1 MDKNVG
7 ASRQSRVLLGQGA
20 LLLQLQH
27 DRESRKHQLPVQKF
41 PGVASWPCH
50 IDHLVHTN
58 TPFPRSLK
66 RQENAQKVPTLHYSF
81 HIESQVPLNASSL
94 KCMCLSVVTLF
105 QNLGRSLSN
114 LATKPG
120 TSTATFSR
128 GRVLMRPP
136 GSDLLPENS
145 ETLLE
150 KPVPPQQSVRDYP

>member
-27 DRESRKHQLPVQKF
+27 DRESRKHQLPVQKL

-81 HIESQVPLNASSL
+81 HRVSSSL
-94 KCMCLSVVTLF
+94 ECKFPQVHVSQCCYSVSESGKKPF
-105 QNLGRSLSN
+105 Q
-114 LATKPG
+114 PG
-120 TSTATFSR
+120 YQTRDKHCHF
-128 GRVLMRPP
+128 LP
-136 GSDLLPENS
+136 GQSAN
-145 ETLLE
+145 ETTR
-150 KPVPPQQSVRDYP
+150 Q